1 MDIKAIQLKKYLKK
15 SDSIYRNIIVSS
27 TRARQIIDERFQE
40 FSDEEDIE
48 DSDQLET
55 LLDNVDHDL
64 DKPITIAIEEFMNEE
79 LVWKNSN
86 EEEIDEQGN
95 S

>member
-15 SDSIYRNIIVSS
+15 SDSIYKNIIISS

-40 FSDEEDIE
+40 FAVEEDIE
-48 DSDQLET
+48 DTDQLEA
-55 LLDNVDHDL
+55 LLDNIDYDI
-64 DKPITIAIEEFMNEE
+64 DKPITVALNEFMEEE
-79 LVWKNSN
+79 LDWKKTDEDNDENS
-86 EEEIDEQGN
+86 D

>member
-1 MDIKAIQLKKYLKK
+1 M
-15 SDSIYRNIIVSS
+15 SS

-48 DSDQLET
+48 DSDQLEA

-79 LVWKNSN
+79 LVWRDSN

>member
-15 SDSIYRNIIVSS
+15 SDSIYKNIIVSS

-40 FSDEEDIE
+40 FAVEEDIE
-48 DSDQLET
+48 DTDQLEA
-55 LLDNVDHDL
+55 LLDNIDYDI
-64 DKPITIAIEEFMNEE
+64 DKPITVALNEFMEEE
-79 LVWKNSN
+79 LDWKKTDEDNDENS
-86 EEEIDEQGN
+86 D

>member
-48 DSDQLET
+48 DSDQLEV

-79 LVWKNSN
+79 LVWRDSN

>member
-1 MDIKAIQLKKYLKK
+1 MDIKAIKLKKYLKK

-27 TRARQIIDERFQE
+27 TRARQIIDERYEE

-48 DSDQLET
+48 DSDQLEA

-64 DKPITIAIEEFMNEE
+64 EKPITIALEEFMNEE

>member
-1 MDIKAIQLKKYLKK
+1 MDIKAIRLKKYLKK
-15 SDSIYRNIIVSS
+15 SDSMYKNIIIAS

-40 FSDEEDIE
+40 FDDEEDIE
-48 DSDQLET
+48 DSDQLEA

-64 DKPITIAIEEFMNEE
+64 EKPITVALDEFMNEE
-79 LVWKNSN
+79 LSWKNDN
-86 EEEIDEQGN
+86 EEESDEQRN